1 MRCKSFQWQKYSMCM
16 NRKEKLC
23 NRASVCTLFK
33 SIALCFWGTTVKM
46 GRGWGFVSRCTLF
59 LDMCPCFGHTIYVA
73 NPPSLYLF
81 HCASPSC
88 CDELSVDEN
97 VHDPPPPPSPSRPSE
112 ATHQEKMTEQNK
124 NKMLPGLFSFFL
136 FFDFGKR
143 KMWQHCTQ
151 SIYVGNI
158 NST

>member
-59 LDMCPCFGHTIYVA
+59 LDVCPCFGHTIYVA
-73 NPPSLYLF
+73 NPPVTLPFSLCFPLLLWRTLRGWE
-81 HCASPSC
+81 CTWPAATTVSVPTVWSDAPGENDRTKQKQDASRIIFFFPF
-88 CDELSVDEN
+88 LWFWKKKN
-97 VHDPPPPPSPSRPSE
+97 VTTLH
-112 ATHQEKMTEQNK
+112 TEHLCGQYK
-124 NKMLPGLFSFFL
+124 
-136 FFDFGKR
+136 
-143 KMWQHCTQ
+143 
-151 SIYVGNI
+151 
-158 NST
+158 